1 MTVKTNLSQLYETD
15 EDLWLEYTVNLL
27 KESRF
32 NELDLGNL
40 IEELEDLGN
49 EKKRAVESLLEQI
62 IRHILL
68 LEYWTEEFE
77 HNSNHWR
84 AEIYSF
90 RNQIDKRL
98 TTNLRKYLAEERLNI
113 YKKAL
118 GYVKRKTGF
127 KLNLPEECPYSLDE
141 LLEIDD

>member
-15 EDLWLEYTVNLL
+15 EYLWFEYTVKFL

-32 NELDLGNL
+32 TELDLENL
-40 IEELEDLGN
+40 IEELEELGN
-49 EKKRAVESLLEQI
+49 ERKRAVESLLEQI

-77 HNSNHWR
+77 CNSNHWR

-90 RNQIDKRL
+90 RNQIEKRL
-98 TTNLRKYLAEERLNI
+98 TNNLRKYLAEERLNI
-113 YKKAL
+113 YNYAL
-118 GYVKRKTGF
+118 GYVQRKTGF
-127 KLNLPEECPYSLDE
+127 QVNFPEECPYSLDE